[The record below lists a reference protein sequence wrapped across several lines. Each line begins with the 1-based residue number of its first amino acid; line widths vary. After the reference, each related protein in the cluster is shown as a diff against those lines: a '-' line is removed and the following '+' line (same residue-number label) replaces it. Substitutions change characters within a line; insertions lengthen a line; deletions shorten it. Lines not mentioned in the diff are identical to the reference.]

1 MALMVEKLCHIYS
14 RGEPDEVKALSVEKI
29 KIEPGE
35 FVVIAGNS
43 GSGKSTLLRYLAGL
57 MKPTSGKIFM
67 DDIEVRKTR
76 DRIGLAV
83 QSPERALFEK
93 TLYDDVAFGLRNQCH
108 SDSETRA
115 KALDAIRKVGLDE
128 ALLTCSP
135 RSLSHG
141 QKRLAALAG
150 VIALEPRY
158 LFLDEPTA
166 GLDTWGRHRV
176 IDALARLNRDGMTIV
191 AASHNMAHFSEVVS
205 RLVILESGKIWFDG
219 EPDGLVSAE
228 GLESLGLSLPPSLT
242 YAREL
247 LKRGIAVKWDVE
259 PEKLAGVLGRTH
271 ESRV

>member
-1 MALMVEKLCHIYS
+1 MALMVENLCQVYS
-14 RGEPDEVKALSVEKI
+14 RGEPDEVKALSIEKI

-43 GSGKSTLLRYLAGL
+43 GSGKSTLLRCLAGL
-57 MKPTSGKIFM
+57 MKPTSGKISI
-67 DDIEVRKTR
+67 DGVEARKTR

-93 TLYDDVAFGLRNQCH
+93 TLYDDVAFGLRNRGY
-108 SDSETRA
+108 SDSETCV
-115 KALDAIRKVGLDE
+115 KARGAIRKVGLDE
-128 ALLTCSP
+128 DLLTCSP

-150 VIALEPRY
+150 VIALKPPY

-166 GLDTWGRHRV
+166 GLDTCGRHRV
-176 IDALARLNRDGMTIV
+176 IDALARLNRDDMTIV

-205 RLVILESGKIWFDG
+205 RLVILASGKIWFDG
-219 EPDGLVSAE
+219 KPDGLVSVE

-242 YAREL
+242 YARKL
-247 LKRGIAVKWDVE
+247 VKRDIAVKWDAK
-259 PEKLAGVLGRTH
+259 PEKLAELLGRNP
-271 ESRV
+271 